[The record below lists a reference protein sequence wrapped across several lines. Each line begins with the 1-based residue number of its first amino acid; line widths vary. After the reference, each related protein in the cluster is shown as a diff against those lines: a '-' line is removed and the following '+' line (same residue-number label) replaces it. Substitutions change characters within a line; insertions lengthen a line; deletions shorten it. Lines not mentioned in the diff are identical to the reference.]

1 MRKNGMMAMLLLLS
15 MACMGS
21 TVAAEKSASRVILGG
36 VLPERTAA
44 GVAFYPFDQYAP
56 ADNKLNHFQGVAGDA
71 RSYVGEGGQVR
82 DRLETTVAK
91 ACEVPVNAIRE
102 AIRAGLKQAIIGAGE
117 QVEFAG
123 VTVEGNSEQFLRLV
137 KAMPYLERRRANLAI
152 YFESSAIKT
161 VYEGK
166 LTNPEPKKPKA
177 EKGLFEQLSGIK
189 KSFQTIGSSTEERIK
204 NTQPLTFEGAAKF
217 TYSAKYRVFDVA
229 TGQELR
235 AGAIGPVTVVST
247 PWQASWQLPGN
258 SSHALD
264 PDFGIYQQ
272 YIHDPRDKVLPET
285 LAALATK
292 VRDAVGESFADWSE
306 MLAASKELRASAR

>member
-1 MRKNGMMAMLLLLS
+1 MRENGMMALLLLVT

-21 TVAAEKSASRVILGG
+21 SVLAEDAASRVLLGG

-44 GVAFYPFDQYAP
+44 SVAFYPFDQYAP
-56 ADNKLNHFQGVAGDA
+56 ADHKSNHVQGIAGDA
-71 RSYVGEGGQVR
+71 RSYVGEGGMVR
-82 DRLETTVAK
+82 DRLEASVAK
-91 ACEVPVNAIRE
+91 ACEAPVNSIRE
-102 AIRAGLKQAIIGAGE
+102 SIRAGLKQHIIGADA
-117 QVEFAG
+117 QVEFADLKVAG
-123 VTVEGNSEQFLRLV
+123 DREQFLTLV
-137 KAMPYLERRRANLAI
+137 KAMSYLERRRANLAI
-152 YFESSAIKT
+152 YFESSTINT

-166 LTNPEPKKPKA
+166 LTNPEPKKPKQ
-177 EKGLFEQLSGIK
+177 EKGLFDQLSGIK

-204 NTQPLTFEGAAKF
+204 NTQPLTFDGVAKF

-264 PDFGIYQQ
+264 PDFGVYQK
-272 YIHDPRDKVLPET
+272 YIRDPRDKVLPET
-285 LAALATK
+285 LSALATK
-292 VRDAVGESFADWSE
+292 VRDAVGESFADWND
-306 MLAASKELRASAR
+306 MMAASKELRAAAR